1 MYPGLVLSRNRD
13 TDVKII
19 VVKEEYF
26 YYNHGLEALRA
37 LQSNHPPKYGGCPV
51 TPEPCRALSVL

>member
-1 MYPGLVLSRNRD
+1 M
-13 TDVKII
+13 KII

-37 LQSNHPPKYGGCPV
+37 LQSNQESSLRDQQAERERRELLVGILMKVFLG
-51 TPEPCRALSVL
+51 ENE